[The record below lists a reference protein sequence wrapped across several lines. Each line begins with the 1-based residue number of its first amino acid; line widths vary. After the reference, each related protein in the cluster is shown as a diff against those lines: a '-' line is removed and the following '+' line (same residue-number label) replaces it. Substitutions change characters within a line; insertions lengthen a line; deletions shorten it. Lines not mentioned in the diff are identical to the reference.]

1 MRTSPAV
8 LCSLLLLAMTLSGCL
23 SSPNAPGPAEEDQMP
38 LEDAPPF
45 FIDGEYTCIVH
56 EERDR
61 CWITHVPDNL
71 DTEVAV
77 PLIVDMHG
85 FGSTSIEQ
93 RELSSFDH
101 IADEEGAIVVYPDGV
116 GYYNEM
122 DGRTNQ
128 AWNAGWCCAESAT
141 EGVDDVGF
149 IETLVDVV
157 VDLHNIDEHRIYAS
171 GWSNG
176 CAMTQRLAMVSSDVF
191 AAAGCMSMY
200 LLTDP
205 VADYSPI
212 PIMEVHGF
220 LDQVVLYEST
230 VMSVPFNPA
239 LWTEPEA
246 YDTGAIENIHEWA
259 EYNGCEGGMETF
271 ETTALYSTVGFSS
284 CESDAQIRLVTIFAG
299 QHNPYENDLQQGG
312 LGQVFQGTKGLVQ
325 STQMVWDFIGQ
336 YSKEEVQAEA

>member
-1 MRTSPAV
+1 
-8 LCSLLLLAMTLSGCL
+8 MTLSGCL
-23 SSPNAPGPAEEDQMP
+23 SAPAPASPTEED
-38 LEDAPPF
+38 EASADETPPF
-45 FIDGEYTCIVH
+45 YTEGEYTCILF

-61 CWITHVPDNL
+61 CWITHVPENL
-71 DTEVAV
+71 DPEVDV

-85 FGSTSIEQ
+85 YASTSVEQ
-93 RELSSFDH
+93 RNLSSFNH

-116 GYYNEM
+116 GYYSEL
-122 DGRTNQ
+122 DGQTNQ
-128 AWNAGWCCAESAT
+128 AWNAGWCCAESVT

-149 IETLVDVV
+149 IETIVDIA
-157 VDLHNIDEHRIYAS
+157 VDLHPIDEQRIYAS

-205 VADYSPI
+205 VDDYSPI
-212 PIMEVHGF
+212 PIIEVHGF

-230 VMSVPFNPA
+230 LMSVPFNPA

-259 EYNGCEGGMETF
+259 EYNNCTGGVEIF
-271 ETTALYSTVGFSS
+271 ETTPLYSTMGFSS
-284 CESDAQIRLVTIFAG
+284 CENDAQIRLVTIYAG
-299 QHNPYENDLQQGG
+299 QHNPYENDLEQDGI
-312 LGQVFQGTKGLVQ
+312 GQVFIGTRGLVE
-325 STQMVWDFIGQ
+325 STQMVWDFISQ
-336 YSKEEVQAEA
+336 YAKEDASSEA